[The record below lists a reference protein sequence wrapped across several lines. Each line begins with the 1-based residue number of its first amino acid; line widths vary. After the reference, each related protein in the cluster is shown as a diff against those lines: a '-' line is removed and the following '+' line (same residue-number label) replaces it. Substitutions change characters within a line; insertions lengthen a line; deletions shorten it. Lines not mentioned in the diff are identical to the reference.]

1 MSASLGILL
10 ARAAARFDAV
20 CFASLAVLVLIA
32 APRARAAT
40 PPATVAVSY
49 FDNNS
54 GQAELDPLAK
64 GLADMLIT
72 DLSQLSSL
80 RIVERQ
86 KLNQVLAELKLSRS
100 KFIDPKTAQRLG
112 KGLAAQFILSGGY
125 SVVGNTLRI
134 DARVFN
140 VQTAAVLTSQR
151 VEGSK
156 DEFFALE
163 KEIAELL
170 IAALSLKLQ
179 PAERSKLRT
188 NPTQSFDAWSSYA
201 RGLDAQD
208 KGDAARA
215 RAEFEKALA
224 ADPNYRAARSA
235 SERLAAV
242 FAHNA
247 SQTEG
252 QFDASFRELD
262 PKAPDFVK
270 RVDALLA
277 SLDGKKS
284 EQLARKLALLSWLGR
299 RNLLA
304 CAQTSG
310 PALGNTNNLSGGIP
324 QGGLVSH
331 CPQVQEVLLLA
342 YRGLEDPGQWRAI
355 PKLCESFIGRLPGD
369 KALLAYCEMLM
380 QSLSSRQE
388 SGAAAAVKELAED
401 DEWVRANV
409 KPDDWRRALLDNRP
423 AARALVQL
431 YAAQPR

>member
-1 MSASLGILL
+1 MRASLCAVPALL
-10 ARAAARFDAV
+10 VLALLLGLAPNAHAAA
-20 CFASLAVLVLIA
+20 
-32 APRARAAT
+32 
-40 PPATVAVSY
+40 PATVAIAY

-100 KFIDPKTAQRLG
+100 NFIDPKTAQRLG

-125 SVVGNTLRI
+125 TLAGKTLRI

-140 VQTAAVLTSQR
+140 VETGAVLTSQR
-151 VEGSK
+151 VEGEK

-163 KEIAELL
+163 KEIADLL
-170 IAALSLKLQ
+170 IQALSLKL
-179 PAERSKLRT
+179 AAGERSKLRT
-188 NPTQSFDAWSSYA
+188 NPTQSFDAWSAYA
-201 RGLDAQD
+201 RGLDAED
-208 KGDAARA
+208 KGDPARA

-224 ADPNYRAARSA
+224 ADPNYRAARNA
-235 SERLAAV
+235 TERLAAL
-242 FAHNA
+242 FARNA
-247 SQTEG
+247 SQTQT

-262 PKAPDFVK
+262 PRAPDFAK

-277 SLDGKKS
+277 SLDSKKA
-284 EQLARKLALLSWLGR
+284 EQLSRKLALLTWLGR
-299 RNLLA
+299 NKLLA
-304 CAQTSG
+304 CSTTSG
-310 PALGNTNNLSGGIP
+310 PAVGNANNLAGGIP
-324 QGGLVSH
+324 QGGVASH
-331 CPQVQEVLLLA
+331 CPQVQEVLVVA
-342 YRGLEDPGQWRAI
+342 YRGLEDPSQWGSI
-355 PKLCESFIGRLPGD
+355 PKLCESLIAQLPGD

-380 QSLSSRQE
+380 QSLASKKE
-388 SGAAAAVKELAED
+388 SGAEAAAKELAED

-423 AARALVQL
+423 SARAMLQV
-431 YAAQPR
+431 YTAKPRP